1 MISTAMTIEEI
12 RGLIEQDRV
21 RLQDIGRHL

>member
-1 MISTAMTIEEI
+1 MMTIEET
-12 RGLIEQDRV
+12 RSLIESDRQ